1 MSSRLREASSRTNDK
16 LLAAI
21 DNALGS
27 NSKAPSVGKSTKTK
41 RKTKRTKENGKTST
55 IHKEESAQATD
66 AHTSSVDKAECS
78 SSEFTPLDRFRKLA
92 YQIKN
97 QIMWKRG
104 LERAEQHL
112 KTAVPTSFDSQTDTL
127 TFNVN
132 AFRPEIQS

>member
-1 MSSRLREASSRTNDK
+1 MSSKLREASSRTNDK
-16 LLAAI
+16 LLAVT

-41 RKTKRTKENGKTST
+41 RKTKRMKGKTST

-66 AHTSSVDKAECS
+66 VHTSSVDKAECN

-104 LERAEQHL
+104 LERAEHYL